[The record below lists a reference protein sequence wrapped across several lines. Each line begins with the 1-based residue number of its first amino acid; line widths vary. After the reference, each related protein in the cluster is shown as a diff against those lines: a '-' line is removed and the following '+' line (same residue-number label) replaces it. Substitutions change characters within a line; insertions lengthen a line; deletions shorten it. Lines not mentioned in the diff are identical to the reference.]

1 MSKPIKRIANSVDD
15 VVSVLMW
22 AKEMTIKAIASGPV
36 EITLGRPK
44 RSLSQNNKQWV
55 LLAEISQ
62 QVPWHGEKLTPEE
75 YKWLLTAA
83 VKGTK
88 CVRGVDGGVVMM
100 GQSTSNKD
108 KEWFSELIE
117 YYYYFGSDRGVKWSS
132 NQQIF
137 IINTGNQNEKANS

>member
-1 MSKPIKRIANSVDD
+1 MGKSIKLNIDNMAHIGGALSWV
-15 VVSVLMW
+15 
-22 AKEMTIKAIASGPV
+22 KENLILTLPAGPV

-55 LLAEISQ
+55 LLTDISQ

-100 GQSTSNKD
+100 GQSTSDKD
-108 KEWFSELIE
+108 KAWLSELIE
-117 YYYYFGSDRGVKWSS
+117 YYYYFGSDRGVKWSAQS
-132 NQQIF
+132 TDIY
-137 IINTGNQNEKANS
+137 NSYRESK

>member
-1 MSKPIKRIANSVDD
+1 MSKSIKLTVMSGEGIGGGLAWVNKN
-15 VVSVLMW
+15 LLLTL
-22 AKEMTIKAIASGPV
+22 AAGPV

-55 LLAEISQ
+55 LLNDISQ

-100 GQSTSNKD
+100 GQSTSDKD

-117 YYYYFGSDRGVKWSS
+117 YYYYFGSDRGVKWSKQS
-132 NQQIF
+132 TDIYNQYR
-137 IINTGNQNEKANS
+137 ESK

>member
-1 MSKPIKRIANSVDD
+1 MSKSVKTLVTNVSQLKARLDW
-15 VVSVLMW
+15 VV
-22 AKEMTIKAIASGPV
+22 EMATRGLAAGPV

-55 LLAEISQ
+55 LLNDISQ
-62 QVPWHGEKLTPEE
+62 QVEWYGEKLEPEE

-100 GQSTSNKD
+100 GQSTSDKD
-108 KEWFSELIE
+108 KAWFSELIE
-117 YYYYFGSDRGVKWSS
+117 YYYYFGSDRGVKWSKQS
-132 NQQIF
+132 TDIYNQYR
-137 IINTGNQNEKANS
+137 ESK

>member
-1 MSKPIKRIANSVDD
+1 VSKSIKLTVSSHDQLPMLIDW
-15 VVSVLMW
+15 VVG
-22 AKEMTIKAIASGPV
+22 KTEKALAAGPV

-44 RSLSQNNKQWV
+44 RSLSQNSKQWV
-55 LLAEISQ
+55 LLNDISQ
-62 QVPWHGEKLTPEE
+62 QVEWHGEKLTPEE

-117 YYYYFGSDRGVKWSS
+117 YYYYFGSDRGVKWSKQS
-132 NQQIF
+132 TDIYNDYKEAQ
-137 IINTGNQNEKANS
+137 